1 MKCKKIMM
9 QPLEDKNIHDEIK
22 RKMYPNGDIHTM
34 IIGEV
39 EEVWIK

>member
-1 MKCKKIMM
+1 ID
-9 QPLEDKNIHDEIK
+9 EDIK

-39 EEVWIK
+39 EEVWIKEK